1 MKKTIIALFLALNIC
16 AYAQIDTPSPSPSAT
31 LTTRIGLTDVKIAYS
46 RPRIKGRKIFGD
58 GKDFLTPY
66 GALWRTAAN
75 SGTVI
80 TFGDDVEVEG
90 KKLAKGDY
98 LLLTIPGPA
107 EWTVIFYKDVA
118 MGGNTSGYKQE
129 NDAARVV
136 VKSEKLT
143 EKAEMFTINVTDL
156 SDDDTQAKIQLAWE
170 NTSVK
175 VGVKVDVES
184 KVMTSI
190 ENAMNNRIP
199 NTYAASARYYLNNKK
214 DLKKALEWIDKA
226 IASDPTAFWNIHLK
240 AQIQK
245 AAGDKAG
252 AIASAKQSIAE
263 AKKQP
268 DDFGYVKQNEDL
280 IASLK

>member
-1 MKKTIIALFLALNIC
+1 MKKIIIALFLAVNIG
-16 AYAQIDTPSPSPSAT
+16 AYAQVSIPAPSPSAT
-31 LTTRIGLTDVKIAYS
+31 LTTKIGLTDVKIAYS
-46 RPRIKGRKIFGD
+46 RPRTKGRKVFGA

-75 SGTVI
+75 NGTII

-90 KKLAKGDY
+90 KKLAKGEY
-98 LLLTIPGPA
+98 LLLTIPGA
-107 EWTVIFYKDVA
+107 TEWTVIFYKDVA
-118 MGGNTSGYKQE
+118 MGGNTDGYKQE
-129 NDAARVV
+129 NDAARVT

-143 EKAEMFTINVTDL
+143 EKVEMFTIEVTDL
-156 SDDDTQAKIQLAWE
+156 TDDDTQAKIQIAWE

-175 VGVKVDVES
+175 VGVKVDNDT
-184 KVMTSI
+184 KVMASI
-190 ENAMNNRIP
+190 ENAMTNNIP

-214 DLKKALEWIDKA
+214 DLKKALEWVDKA
-226 IASDPTAFWNIHLK
+226 IVADPAAFWNIYLK

-252 AIASAKQSIAE
+252 AIATAQKSIAE
-263 AKKQP
+263 AKKAP
-268 DDFGYVKQNEDL
+268 NDFGYVKQNEDL

>member
-16 AYAQIDTPSPSPSAT
+16 AYAQIDTPAPSPSAT
-31 LTTRIGLTDVKIAYS
+31 LTTKIGLTDVKIAYS
-46 RPRIKGRKIFGD
+46 RPRIKGRKIFGA
-58 GKDFLTPY
+58 GSEFLTPY

-75 SGTVI
+75 NGTVI

-90 KKLAKGDY
+90 KKLAKGEY
-98 LLLTIPGPA
+98 LLLTIPGAA

-118 MGGNTSGYKQE
+118 MGGNTDAYKQE
-129 NDAARVV
+129 NDAARVM

-143 EKAEMFTINVTDL
+143 EKVEMFTINVTDL
-156 SDDDTQAKIQLAWE
+156 TDDDTQAKIQLAWE

-175 VGVKVDVES
+175 IGVKVDNDT
-184 KVMTSI
+184 KVMAAI

-199 NTYAASARYYLNNKK
+199 NMYGASARYYLNNKK
-214 DLKKALEWIDKA
+214 DLKKALEWADKA
-226 IASDPTAFWNIHLK
+226 IAAEPTGFWHIYLK

-252 AIASAKQSIAE
+252 AIATAQKSIAE
-263 AKKQP
+263 AKKAP
-268 DDFGYVKQNEDL
+268 NDFGYIKQNEDL